1 MSGDIRTIHVRPQK
15 TPECVRERADGSY
28 EIWVSVPAR
37 EGKANERALALLAR
51 HLRVPQAA
59 IVFMSGL
66 RSRHKR
72 IVVSKSDRS
81 ARS

>member
-51 HLRVPQAA
+51 HLRIPQTTIA
-59 IVFMSGL
+59 L
-66 RSRHKR
+66 RTGARGRIKR
-72 IVVSKSDRS
+72 VRI
-81 ARS
+81 AN